1 MKKYLFIPLFFVI
14 PFLLSGQVK
23 RPQNMPGYDLK
34 LLHFGFTIGVHTQ
47 DLGIIRTD
55 NPDLFAD
62 VSDPGFGFQVTIVS
76 DLRLNKN
83 MNLRFLPGIALG
95 EKPLSFYNRQTGE
108 LVESGIIESNFL
120 EFPLLVKY
128 RSDRLNN
135 TRPYLIG
142 GLNYRYDLAARKES
156 DESDRIFVK
165 LKPSDLYL
173 EAGFGV
179 DFYSQYF
186 KFSPEIKVGMG
197 LRNLLVKDV
206 VEGESQ
212 FVSSID
218 HLRSFVVMINFH
230 FE

>member
-1 MKKYLFIPLFFVI
+1 M
-14 PFLLSGQVK
+14 
-23 RPQNMPGYDLK
+23 
-34 LLHFGFTIGVHTQ
+34 
-47 DLGIIRTD
+47 GIVRTE
-55 NPDLFAD
+55 NTNLFAD

-76 DLRLNKN
+76 DLRLSQR

-95 EKPLSFYNRQTGE
+95 EKPLSFYDLQTGE

-120 EFPLLVKY
+120 EFPLLLKY

-142 GLNYRYDLAARKES
+142 GINYRYDLAARKES
-156 DESDRIFVK
+156 DESDRIYVK

-173 EAGFGV
+173 EGGFGI
-179 DFYSQYF
+179 DYYLQYF

-197 LRNLLVKDV
+197 LKNLLIKDV
-206 VEGESQ
+206 NEGETR

-218 HLRSFVVMINFH
+218 HLRSFIVMINFH